1 MSARKRVKR
10 AGGKPGPAPVSGDA
24 RDEGTR
30 EPEAPVAELESG
42 GDQGSAQ
49 TGAVIT
55 EARPAEET
63 LRETEQP
70 AKAVPDVGEGE
81 PLIGTPSSKARHFA
95 MPSSDGNPA

>member
-1 MSARKRVKR
+1 MSARKARKAGRRQAWAGAGQWGCEGRGHARARSARGRARVGR
-10 AGGKPGPAPVSGDA
+10 RPG
-24 RDEGTR
+24 
-30 EPEAPVAELESG
+30 
-42 GDQGSAQ
+42 QCQ